1 MASRLRILIA
11 DDHKFVAELFK
22 QLLTDECDVVGI
34 VGDGRALVRAAVAL
48 RPDLIVVDIS
58 MPLLNGLDAGR
69 QVKKLLPTIKL
80 IYLPQTSDAEVAA
93 EAFCLGASG
102 YLLKTCAASEMTLA
116 IQEVSRGN
124 IYLSKAMSRDAIDA
138 IRWEH
143 KRFAHLN
150 ARLSDRQREVLQLMA
165 EGKIM
170 KEIAVILQM
179 SARTATYHKYE
190 MMKRLGVSSDA
201 ELVRYAIR
209 NHIVA
214 A

>member
-11 DDHKFVAELFK
+11 DDHKLVAELFK

-80 IYLPQTSDAEVAA
+80 IYLTQTSDAEVAA
-93 EAFCLGASG
+93 EAFDLGASG
-102 YLLKTCAASEMTLA
+102 YLLKTCAASEMKLA
-116 IQEVSRGN
+116 VREVSQGK
-124 IYLSKAMSRDAIDA
+124 IYLSKAMSCDTIDA

-143 KRFAHLN
+143 KRFADVN
-150 ARLSDRQREVLQLMA
+150 ARITERQREVLQLLA

-170 KEIAVILQM
+170 KEIAVILQV
-179 SARTATYHKYE
+179 SERTATYHKYE
-190 MMKRLGVSSDA
+190 MMKRLGLSSEA

>member
-11 DDHKFVAELFK
+11 DDHKLVAELFK

-48 RPDLIVVDIS
+48 RPDLIVVDIG

-80 IYLPQTSDAEVAA
+80 IYLTQTSDAEVAA

-170 KEIAVILQM
+170 KEIAVILQV
-179 SARTATYHKYE
+179 SERTATYHKYE